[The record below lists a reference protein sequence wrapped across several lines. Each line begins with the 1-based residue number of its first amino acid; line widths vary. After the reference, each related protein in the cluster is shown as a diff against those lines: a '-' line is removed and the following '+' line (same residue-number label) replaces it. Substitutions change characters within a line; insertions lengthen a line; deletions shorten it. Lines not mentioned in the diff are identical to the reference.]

1 MTLTKNAE
9 TDFLKWLRANYPL
22 GAEAMKISG
31 IRNSFQQTLIIEWLD
46 SVGIYIQHW
55 SSGGSFIEKFDVDV
69 AYKGKLHSSDEFYP
83 TRGEAIESGI
93 KIANEI
99 YNTRVSKAEG
109 EKLS

>member
-9 TDFLKWLRANYPL
+9 TDFLKWLRTNYPL

-55 SSGGSFIEKFDVDV
+55 SSGGSFRVEFDVDV
-69 AYKGKLHSSDEFYP
+69 AYKGKLHSSYEFYP

-99 YNTRVSKAEG
+99 YNTRVSKADG